1 VLPCLKTDHLV
12 NKSHAMEDKVMEQNN
27 SIESAQENNAA
38 QLYPHIIL
46 TITDT
51 SYVTHDVK
59 RFVLEKPPGY
69 SFVPGQSVNVSI
81 NSPGWE
87 KELRPFTFTNLP
99 GDNYLEFMIKIYRD
113 RNGVTKKLE
122 STNKGD
128 QLILH
133 DIFGV
138 IRYKE
143 DGVFIAAGSGITP
156 FLSIFRYLR
165 KQKRTAKNLLIYSNK
180 TKEDV
185 IMGESLYAMLKNNFI
200 PVFTR
205 ENVIGFT
212 EKRIDRNF
220 LIDHI
225 RDFKQHFYICG
236 PEVFVK
242 DLTKILLSL
251 GATIDH
257 IIFES

>member
-1 VLPCLKTDHLV
+1 MNENKFIGQANLPE
-12 NKSHAMEDKVMEQNN
+12 SQN
-27 SIESAQENNAA
+27 STGGA

-46 TITDT
+46 KVLET

-69 SFVPGQSVNVSI
+69 SFIPGQSVNVSI
-81 NSPGWE
+81 NLPGWE

-99 GDNYLEFMIKIYRD
+99 DDNYLEFMIKIYRD
-113 RNGVTKKLE
+113 HSGFTKKIE
-122 STNKGD
+122 SINKD
-128 QLILH
+128 DELILH

-138 IRYKE
+138 IHYKE

-156 FLSIFRYLR
+156 FLSIFRYLK
-165 KQKRTAKNLLIYSNK
+165 KQKRLSKNILIYSNK
-180 TKEDV
+180 TREDV
-185 IMGESLYAMLKNNFI
+185 IMGESLQAMLKNNFI

-205 ENVIGFT
+205 ENVVGFI

-225 RDFKQHFYICG
+225 KDFTQPFYICG
-236 PEVFVK
+236 PQKFVE
-242 DLTKILLSL
+242 DLRNILLDL
-251 GATIDH
+251 GATTDQ
-257 IIFES
+257 IIFEY